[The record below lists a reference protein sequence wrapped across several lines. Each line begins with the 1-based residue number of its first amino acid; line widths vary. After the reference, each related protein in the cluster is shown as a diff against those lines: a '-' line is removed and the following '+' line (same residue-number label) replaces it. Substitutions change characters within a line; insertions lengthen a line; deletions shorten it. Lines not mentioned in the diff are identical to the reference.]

1 MNSKNETRLMCR
13 WLAVGVGGGAALASI
28 ALAGE
33 IIREL
38 YAFATSETGIMLCAI
53 SAAFYSAYY
62 LAKEGSR

>member
-13 WLAVGVGGGAALASI
+13 WLAVGIGGGAALASI

-53 SAAFYSAYY
+53 GAAFYSAYY
-62 LAKEGSR
+62 LAREGSR